1 MRHVRGRVW
10 TGAAKSTQ
18 EKEKQK
24 IRVLEGICSKYQGL
38 TEEAA
43 SMALTAAW
51 KTFLGRRRLV
61 VPLSTM
67 LLS

>member
-1 MRHVRGRVW
+1 MTKAVVSTGSNSRV
-10 TGAAKSTQ
+10 
-18 EKEKQK
+18 
-24 IRVLEGICSKYQGL
+24 GL

-43 SMALTAAW
+43 SIALTAAW
-51 KTFLGRRRLV
+51 KTFLGSRRLV